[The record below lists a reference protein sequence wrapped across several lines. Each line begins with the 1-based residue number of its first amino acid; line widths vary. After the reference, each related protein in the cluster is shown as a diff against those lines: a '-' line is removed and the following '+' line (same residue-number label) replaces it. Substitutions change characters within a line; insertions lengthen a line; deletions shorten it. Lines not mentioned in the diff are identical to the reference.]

1 MGLRASAEI
10 DINVRQVERAC
21 ARLGIPGPRN
31 TPDGFAA
38 EVPVRLVKA
47 LVERARELTVAMAR
61 DHRMI
66 GYDDYE
72 LLDRGTRPLART
84 PKTTS
89 RRRPSTADALGLTG
103 RDRRRFLQRA
113 SRRYRVCF
121 C

>member
-1 MGLRASAEI
+1 VGLRASAEI

-21 ARLGIPGPRN
+21 ARVGIPGPRD

-38 EVPVRLVKA
+38 EAPVRLVRA

-61 DHRMI
+61 DHAMI

-72 LLDRGTRPLART
+72 LLDTARVLGAHAEDYISAATR
-84 PKTTS
+84 
-89 RRRPSTADALGLTG
+89 TADSLGLTG

-113 SRRYRVCF
+113 SRRYRVYF